1 MILTVTLN
9 PAVDKLY
16 ILPELQVGEVLRVG
30 EVHNTAGGKGLNVAR
45 VAELA
50 GQSVIAMGFVGGHNG
65 DFFTSLITEKEIEC
79 AFTKVHEETRSCI
92 NVRDTI
98 NGTGTE
104 FLEPG
109 KPITQG
115 EIEQFLA
122 DYKAKLPLVDVVVI
136 AGSIPKGVQADFYA
150 TLVTLAKDAG
160 KKVILDT
167 SGAALVE
174 SLSSKPT
181 MIKPNED
188 EIKQICN
195 VDINSR
201 EDLIA
206 TARTLQKTGIEI
218 VAISLG
224 GDGVL
229 VVTDDGVYQGEIPL
243 IKVVNTTG
251 CGDSM
256 VAGFAVGMATGKSIE
271 ETIGFAVC
279 TGSANA
285 LTKKTGSFE
294 QEVLD
299 DLLTK
304 VKVTK
309 LQ

>member
-9 PAVDKLY
+9 TAVDKLY
-16 ILPELQVGEVLRVG
+16 VLPEIQVGEVQRVQ
-30 EVHNTAGGKGLNVAR
+30 EVNNTAGGKGLNVSR
-45 VAELA
+45 VAALA
-50 GQSVIAMGFVGGHNG
+50 GQDVIAMGFVGGHNG

-79 AFTKVHEETRSCI
+79 AFTKVHEETRCCI
-92 NVRDTI
+92 NVRDEK

-109 KPITQG
+109 KPVTES
-115 EIEQFLA
+115 EIEQFLV
-122 DYKAKLPLVDVVVI
+122 DYKAKLPMADVVVL
-136 AGSIPKGVQADFYA
+136 AGSMPKGVPTDFYA
-150 TLVTLAKDAG
+150 ELVTLAKQAG

-167 SGAALVE
+167 SGEALVK
-174 SLSSKPT
+174 SLSAKPT

-188 EIKQICN
+188 EIKQICK
-195 VDINSR
+195 VDINSQ
-201 EDLIA
+201 EELIE
-206 TARTLQKTGIEI
+206 TAKILQKTGIEI

-229 VVTDDGVYQGEIPL
+229 VVTDSGVYQGKIPP

-294 QEVLD
+294 QEVLE

-304 VKVTK
+304 VTVAK